1 MVTEDHD
8 DLKGRKN
15 IMKMQLA
22 EIAQALDIE
31 PQNGWDDITV
41 TSVSFDSRKISAG
54 ALFVPLIDEKDGHQY
69 VESAK
74 DNGAVAT
81 LWQEDHP
88 NTPTELP
95 FLQVEDSLKALQKLG
110 SYYLQKINPRVVA
123 ITGSNGKTTTKDMVA
138 GILSTQFH
146 VKKTPENFNNEI
158 GVPMTCLTMEPN
170 TEVLVVELGMDHFG
184 QLDCLSRLV
193 SPDVAVITM
202 IGEAHIE
209 FFGTRAKI
217 ADAKMEILN
226 GLKEDGY
233 FIYNG
238 DEPLLLER
246 AKDKTMP
253 QLTFGN
259 NESNDIVATDI
270 EGHENSTSFKVAA
283 YPETPFNIPMIGT
296 YNVNNALAAISVGKI
311 FQISADNMSQA
322 LKNFEITKNRA
333 EWVTG
338 KKGEKILSDVYNSN
352 PTAARK
358 VLEAFSQA
366 TTSGKRI
373 VVLGDML
380 ELGDQGAA
388 MHAGLAQAI
397 DPQKI
402 ASVYLCGDLMGSLAD
417 ALRTKFSNDQ
427 VHHYKVDEKERLFN
441 DLDAELSSND
451 LVMLKGSHG
460 IALEKVL
467 AMLIRD

>member
-1 MVTEDHD
+1 
-8 DLKGRKN
+8 
-15 IMKMQLA
+15 MKMQLA

-193 SPDVAVITM
+193 SPDVAVITK
-202 IGEAHIE
+202 IGEA
-209 FFGTRAKI
+209 
-217 ADAKMEILN
+217 
-226 GLKEDGY
+226 
-233 FIYNG
+233 
-238 DEPLLLER
+238 
-246 AKDKTMP
+246 
-253 QLTFGN
+253 
-259 NESNDIVATDI
+259 
-270 EGHENSTSFKVAA
+270 
-283 YPETPFNIPMIGT
+283 
-296 YNVNNALAAISVGKI
+296 
-311 FQISADNMSQA
+311 QI
-322 LKNFEITKNRA
+322 
-333 EWVTG
+333 
-338 KKGEKILSDVYNSN
+338 
-352 PTAARK
+352 
-358 VLEAFSQA
+358 
-366 TTSGKRI
+366 
-373 VVLGDML
+373 
-380 ELGDQGAA
+380 
-388 MHAGLAQAI
+388 
-397 DPQKI
+397 
-402 ASVYLCGDLMGSLAD
+402 
-417 ALRTKFSNDQ
+417 
-427 VHHYKVDEKERLFN
+427 
-441 DLDAELSSND
+441 
-451 LVMLKGSHG
+451 
-460 IALEKVL
+460 
-467 AMLIRD
+467 